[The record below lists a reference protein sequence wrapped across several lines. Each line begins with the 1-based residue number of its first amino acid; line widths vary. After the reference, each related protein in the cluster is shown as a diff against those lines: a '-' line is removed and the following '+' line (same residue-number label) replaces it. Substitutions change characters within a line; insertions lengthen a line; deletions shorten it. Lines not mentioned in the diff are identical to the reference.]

1 VSGLLV
7 TGASGYLGG
16 WVLHLAATSDP
27 ARWRTLAGTWHTH
40 PYLPLPGVQAL
51 QVDWAD
57 GAAARACLQ
66 TLQPEVVIH
75 AAASNRD
82 PGNLASIVPAA
93 RHLAEGA
100 LRQGFRL
107 VHVSTDMVFDGE
119 HAPYADDSPPAPIT
133 PYGRAKAEAEAIVA
147 AVPGAAWVRPS
158 LIWSLKP
165 VDRQTQWLLDGVRL
179 GQPVTLF
186 TDEYRCP
193 VHVDD
198 LAAALLELAAR
209 PELAGPF
216 NLGGAQALNRWDF
229 GQRILRALDLG
240 VPPTVLPGT
249 VAASGLARPRDL
261 TLSAHRAMAL
271 LNTRLRGVSEILPY
285 GKSHPEQG

>member
-1 VSGLLV
+1 MGGLLV

-16 WVLHLAATSDP
+16 WLLWQAQRTP
-27 ARWRTLAGTWHTH
+27 AGTRPGPLAGSWHTH
-40 PYLPLPGVQAL
+40 RYSPPPGVLAV

-57 GAAARACLQ
+57 DAAARACLQ
-66 TLQPEVVIH
+66 SLQPAAVIH

-82 PGNLASIVPAA
+82 PANLASIVPAA

-119 HAPYADDSPPAPIT
+119 HAPYGDDSPPEPIT
-133 PYGRAKAEAEAIVA
+133 PYGRAKAEAEAIVS

-158 LIWSLKP
+158 LIWSLDP
-165 VDRQTQWLLDGVRL
+165 VDRQTGWLLDAVRR
-179 GQPVTLF
+179 GKPVTLF
-186 TDEYRCP
+186 TDEIRCP

-198 LAAALLELAAR
+198 LVAALLELAAR

-229 GQRILRALDLG
+229 GRRLLRALRWE
-240 VPPTVLPGT
+240 VPPAVQPGT
-249 VAASGLARPRDL
+249 VAGLGLVRPRDL
-261 TLSAHRAMAL
+261 TLSMHRAQAL
-271 LNTRLRGVSEILPY
+271 LHARLRGVGEILH
-285 GKSHPEQG
+285 G